1 MKRLDLKTPLQLE
14 TTLEQLH
21 AGMQRRLV
29 ASPPGL
35 CPVETALN
43 YLELSRSQSC
53 GKCVPCRI
61 GLAAMAELL
70 EKLLDGEGN
79 ANTVRTL
86 EETAASVAD
95 SADCA
100 IGVEAANAVL
110 LSLRGFRDDYM
121 EHAASGHCLV
131 AKKEAV
137 PCRALCP
144 ADVDIPGYIALIR
157 EGRNA
162 DAVRLIRKDN
172 PFPVACAYICEHPCE
187 NHCRRKMVDDAVSI
201 RALKRYAVEMAGEV
215 PQPPCAPATGK
226 KVAVI
231 GGGPGGLTAAY
242 FLALMGHKVTVF
254 ERRKQLGG
262 MMRYGIPSY
271 RFPRE
276 VLDAEIRSIV
286 SSPSKGGRGQDA
298 GGCGQDAGIEVRTGV
313 DIGRDI
319 SFADIRKQ
327 HDAVFISIGAHTDK
341 KLRIEGE
348 ESEGVISAVAL
359 LRGIGDGEYPDFT
372 GKRVVVVGG
381 GNVAM
386 DCTRSAVRLGAA
398 KVTCAY
404 RRRIEDMTAQRE
416 EVEGAIAEG
425 AEVMQLAAPLKVEA
439 DANGKV
445 AAFWVKPQIIGEFDK
460 GGRPAPKDSAAEPV
474 RIPCDII
481 IVAIG
486 QGIDS
491 KPFEAAGIP
500 CGRGGWIK
508 ADDST
513 EIPGCEGVFAGGDV
527 VTGPATVIKA
537 IAAGKVAAANIDAF
551 LGFHHE
557 IKSDVQLP
565 LPRFAD
571 LTAHGRVNPE
581 ERPADERKKD
591 FACMECPYSD
601 EAAAEEAARCL
612 RCDCFGFGNFKG
624 GRIEKW

>member
-1 MKRLDLKTPLQLE
+1 MNRLELKTPLQLE

-21 AGMQRRLV
+21 AGMQRRLA

-43 YLELSRSQSC
+43 YLVLSRSQSC

-61 GLAAMAELL
+61 GLATMAELL

-79 ANTVRTL
+79 ADTIRTL
-86 EETAASVAD
+86 EDTATAIAD
-95 SADCA
+95 TADCA

-110 LSLRGFRDDYM
+110 LSLRGFRDDYL
-121 EHAASGHCLV
+121 EHAATGHCLV
-131 AKKEAV
+131 ARKEAV

-187 NHCRRKMVDDAVSI
+187 SHCRRTMVDDAVNI
-201 RALKRYAVEMAGEV
+201 RALKRYAVEEAGEV
-215 PQPPCAPATGK
+215 PQPPGASSTGK
-226 KVAVI
+226 RIAVI

-242 FLALMGHKVTVF
+242 FLALMGHQVTVF
-254 ERRKQLGG
+254 ERRRQLGG

-276 VLDAEIRSIV
+276 VLDAEINSIL
-286 SSPSKGGRGQDA
+286 SL
-298 GGCGQDAGIEVRTGV
+298 GIEVHTGV
-313 DIGRDI
+313 DIGKDL
-319 SFADIRKQ
+319 SFPTLRGQ
-327 HDAVFISIGAHTDK
+327 YDAIFISIGAHTDK

-348 ESEGVISAVAL
+348 DSKGVISAVAL

-372 GKRVVVVGG
+372 GKRVVIVGG

-386 DCTRSAVRLGAA
+386 DCTRSAVRLGASQ
-398 KVTCAY
+398 VTCAY

-425 AEVMQLAAPLKVEA
+425 AEVMQLAAPLKIEA
-439 DANGKV
+439 DSDGKV
-445 AAFWVKPQIIGEFDK
+445 VAFWAKPQLIGEVDQS
-460 GGRPAPKDSAAEPV
+460 GRPAPKDSKAEPI

-481 IVAIG
+481 VVAIG

-491 KPFEAAGIP
+491 KSFEAEGVP

-513 EIPGCEGVFAGGDV
+513 AIPGCDGIFAGGDV

-537 IAAGKVAAANIDAF
+537 IAAGKVAAANIDAY
-551 LGFHHE
+551 LGFNHE
-557 IKSDVQLP
+557 IAVDVQMP
-565 LPRFAD
+565 PPRFAD

-591 FACMECPYSD
+591 FLCMECPYGR
-601 EAAAEEAARCL
+601 EAASEEAARCL

>member
-1 MKRLDLKTPLQLE
+1 MKRLELKTPLQLQNA
-14 TTLEQLH
+14 LDALH
-21 AGMQRRLV
+21 SGMQRRLTS
-29 ASPPGL
+29 APPGL

-43 YLELSRSQSC
+43 YLQLSSAQSC

-61 GLAAMAELL
+61 GLNTMAGLL
-70 EKLLDGEGN
+70 TQLLDGEGN
-79 ANTVRTL
+79 ADTLRLL
-86 EETAASVAD
+86 EETATVIAD
-95 SADCA
+95 TADCA

-110 LSLRGFRDDYM
+110 LSLKGFKDDYL
-121 EHAASGHCLV
+121 EHAATGHCLV
-131 AKKEAV
+131 GVKEAV

-187 NHCRRKMVDDAVSI
+187 CQCRRRMVDDSVSI
-201 RALKRYAVEMAGEV
+201 RALKRYAVSEAGDV
-215 PQPPCAPATGK
+215 PQPPCAEPTGK

-231 GGGPGGLTAAY
+231 GGGPGGLTCAY

-254 ERRKQLGG
+254 EKRRQLGG

-276 VLDAEIRSIV
+276 VLDAEISSIL
-286 SSPSKGGRGQDA
+286 SL
-298 GGCGQDAGIEVRTGV
+298 GIEVKTNV
-313 DIGRDI
+313 DAGRDI
-319 SFADIRKQ
+319 PLKDLASQ
-327 HDAVFISIGAHTDK
+327 YDAVFVAIGAHTDK
-341 KLRIEGE
+341 KLGIEGE
-348 ESEGVISAVAL
+348 DAEGVVSAVKL
-359 LRGIGDGEYPDFT
+359 LRGIGDGEHPDYT

-398 KVTCAY
+398 KVTCVY

-416 EVEGAIAEG
+416 EVDGAIAEG
-425 AEVMQLAAPLKVEA
+425 AEMMTLAAPLKIEA

-445 AAFWVKPQIIGEFDK
+445 AAFWAKPQMIGEYDR
-460 GGRPAPKDSAAEPV
+460 GGRPAPKDADAEPV

-486 QGIDS
+486 QAIDS
-491 KPFEAAGIP
+491 KAFQEYGIP
-500 CGRGGWIK
+500 CGRGGWIM
-508 ADDST
+508 ADDACALKDFGN
-513 EIPGCEGVFAGGDV
+513 IFAGGDV

-537 IAAGKVAAANIDAF
+537 IAAGKVAAANIDRY
-551 LGFHHE
+551 LGFEHE
-557 IKSDVQLP
+557 IRVDIP
-565 LPRFAD
+565 MPAPRFAD
-571 LTAHGRVNPE
+571 LTAHGRVNPP
-581 ERPADERKKD
+581 ERPADERRSD
-591 FACMECPYSD
+591 FVCVEHPYSC
-601 EAAAEEAARCL
+601 EAALEEAGRCL

-624 GRIEKW
+624 GRKEQW

>member
-1 MKRLDLKTPLQLE
+1 MNRLELKTPAQLQA
-14 TTLEQLH
+14 TLEQLH
-21 AGMQRRLV
+21 AGMQRRLE

-35 CPVETALN
+35 CPLETALN
-43 YLELSRSQSC
+43 YLLLSKSQSC

-61 GLAAMAELL
+61 GLATMANLL

-79 ANTVRTL
+79 ADTVRLL
-86 EETAASVAD
+86 EETATAVSET
-95 SADCA
+95 ADCA
-100 IGVEAANAVL
+100 IGIEAANALL
-110 LSLRGFRDDYM
+110 LSLRGFREDYL
-121 EHAASGHCLV
+121 EHAATGHCI
-131 AKKEAV
+131 AATKEAL

-144 ADVDIPGYIALIR
+144 ADVDIPGYIALVR

-187 NHCRRKMVDDAVSI
+187 SHCRRRMVDDAVNI
-201 RALKRYAVEMAGEV
+201 RALKRYAVEYAGEV

-226 KVAVI
+226 TVAVV

-242 FLALMGHKVTVF
+242 YLALMGHKVTVF
-254 ERRKQLGG
+254 EKRKQLGG

-276 VLDAEIRSIV
+276 VLDAEIQSILSLGIEIKTNV
-286 SSPSKGGRGQDA
+286 DA
-298 GGCGQDAGIEVRTGV
+298 GKNPTLSAL
-313 DIGRDI
+313 
-319 SFADIRKQ
+319 RKEYN
-327 HDAVFISIGAHTDK
+327 AVFLSIGAHTDK

-348 ESEGVISAVAL
+348 DSDGVISAVKL

-386 DCTRSAVRLGAA
+386 DCTRSAIRLGAD
-398 KVTCAY
+398 KVTCVY

-416 EVEGAIAEG
+416 EVDGAIAEG
-425 AEVMQLAAPLKVEA
+425 AEVMTLAAPLRVEA

-445 AAFWVKPQIIGEFDK
+445 VAFWAKPQLIGEVDK
-460 GGRPAPKDSAAEPV
+460 GGRPAPKDAAEEPI
-474 RIPCDII
+474 RISCDLIV
-481 IVAIG
+481 VAIG

-491 KPFEAAGIP
+491 KAFEAEGVP
-500 CGRGGWIK
+500 CGRGGWMM

-513 EIPGCEGVFAGGDV
+513 AIPGMDGVFAGGDV

-537 IAAGKVAAANIDAF
+537 IAAGKVAAANIDAY

-557 IKSDVQLP
+557 ISVDVALP
-565 LPRFAD
+565 APRFAD
-571 LTAHGRVNPE
+571 LQAHGRVNPQ

-591 FACMECPYSD
+591 FACMECPYTQ
-601 EAAAEEAARCL
+601 EAASEEAARCL
-612 RCDCFGFGNFKG
+612 RCDCFGFGNLKG
-624 GRIEKW
+624 GRVEKW